1 MISIIENDNME
12 KVNASDY
19 AVVDFFAT
27 WCGPCKML
35 APVMEELSEEL
46 AGQVDF
52 FKADVDANPELAA
65 KYQIMSIPS
74 VFVFK
79 KGELADKM
87 VGFGPKAT
95 MKEFI
100 LRSK

>member
-1 MISIIENDNME
+1 MISIIEKDNME

-46 AGQVDF
+46 AGEVDF

-79 KGELADKM
+79 KGELVDKM